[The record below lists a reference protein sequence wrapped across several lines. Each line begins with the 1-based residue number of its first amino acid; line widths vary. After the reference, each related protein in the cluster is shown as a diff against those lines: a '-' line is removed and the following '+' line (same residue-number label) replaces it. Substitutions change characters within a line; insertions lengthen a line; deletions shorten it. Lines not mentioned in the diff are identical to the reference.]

1 MQRKLLILHRQQ
13 KENRWSKTLATT
25 LSIRPDCGSELPLE
39 LQGQIYTSET
49 QHRPKPYNPPPLGE
63 ICSQVFLPKKLNGE
77 KGFKKREERKTA
89 LNGNRLRRE
98 KREEKKALEGNYLG
112 YFWKSAF
119 PSSSRNEGNR
129 EALFGSQL
137 ERRGAIWRERDGGIE
152 GLAGGSPVKY
162 RPVTG

>member
-1 MQRKLLILHRQQ
+1 M
-13 KENRWSKTLATT
+13 
-25 LSIRPDCGSELPLE
+25 
-39 LQGQIYTSET
+39 
-49 QHRPKPYNPPPLGE
+49 
-63 ICSQVFLPKKLNGE
+63 NGE

-129 EALFGSQL
+129 EALFGS
-137 ERRGAIWRERDGGIE
+137 
-152 GLAGGSPVKY
+152 
-162 RPVTG
+162 